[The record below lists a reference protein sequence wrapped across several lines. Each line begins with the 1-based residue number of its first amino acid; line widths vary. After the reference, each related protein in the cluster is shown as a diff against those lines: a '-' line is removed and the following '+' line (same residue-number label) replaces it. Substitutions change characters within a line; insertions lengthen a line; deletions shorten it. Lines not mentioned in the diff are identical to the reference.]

1 VHGCM
6 DTPPCVGHALHEC
19 DAFYREGGAYQV
31 PGPTGEMMQ
40 VPVPQGAVA
49 GTVVNVPVTVYAQPQ
64 QQLASAPAMVM
75 PHAEQVQ
82 LLVP

>member
-1 VHGCM
+1 
-6 DTPPCVGHALHEC
+6 
-19 DAFYREGGAYQV
+19 
-31 PGPTGEMMQ
+31 MMQ